1 MQSHT
6 IKLHA
11 SLESS
16 NVLDMSSNSKFNELS
31 FRDIAI
37 SGFNNVDKNGY
48 HFRGKEGIS
57 KL

>member
-57 KL
+57 K